1 VQQPLSRRYPDW
13 PVIATL
19 YLIVF
24 GDLAW
29 AWSAGDRQY
38 VPLLREFTV
47 AAVFVALGHALW
59 LVRRDRQQR
68 L

>member
-19 YLIVF
+19 YLVVF
-24 GDLAW
+24 CDLAW
-29 AWSAGDRQY
+29 AWSAADRQHA
-38 VPLLREFTV
+38 PLLREFTIGV
-47 AAVFVALGHALW
+47 VFVALGHALW

-68 L
+68 F